1 MSMVTTIR
9 IPVEHDT
16 ARLAEE
22 LAALGYV
29 VTGTEQVG
37 YICCGTLHLEGDVDP
52 LVFDALFAAHVPT
65 PLPPAAMV
73 TVERAA
79 LETVVGQMHTTGTRA
94 DHADRDASAEALKR
108 FL

>member
-1 MSMVTTIR
+1 MTTVIR
-9 IPVEHDT
+9 IPVPHDT

-22 LAALGYV
+22 LADAGYV

-52 LVFDALFAAHVPT
+52 TVFDALFAAHVPM
-65 PLPPAAMV
+65 PLPPPATV
-73 TVERAA
+73 SVERTA
-79 LETVVGQMHTTGTRA
+79 LEAVVGQMHADGSRA
-94 DHADRDASAEALKR
+94 AHGERDASAEALKR

>member
-1 MSMVTTIR
+1 MTVIR

-16 ARLAEE
+16 ARLAVE
-22 LAALGYV
+22 LAAFGYV

-37 YICCGTLHLEGDVDP
+37 YIANGALFLEGDVDP
-52 LVFDALFAAHVPT
+52 SVFAPLWAAHVPT
-65 PLPPAAMV
+65 PLPPAPMV

-79 LETVVGQMHTTGTRA
+79 LEAVVEQMHTDGSQA
-94 DHADRDASAEALKR
+94 DHANRDEVAEALKR

>member
-1 MSMVTTIR
+1 MSTIIR

-22 LAALGYV
+22 LAGLGYV

-37 YICCGTLHLEGDVDP
+37 YIYNGTLHLEGDVDP
-52 LVFDALFAAHVPT
+52 SVFDALFAAHVPE

-73 TVERAA
+73 TVERAVLA
-79 LETVVGQMHTTGTRA
+79 AVVGQMHTTGNKA
-94 DHADRDASAEALKR
+94 DHADRDEAAEDLKR